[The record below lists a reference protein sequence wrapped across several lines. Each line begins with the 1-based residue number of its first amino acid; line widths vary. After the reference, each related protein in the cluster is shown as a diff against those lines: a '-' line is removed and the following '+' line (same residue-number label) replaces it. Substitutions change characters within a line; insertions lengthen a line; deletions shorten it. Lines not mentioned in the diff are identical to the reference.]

1 MRSAAVLLFSGRRE
15 MRRPSRH
22 VVRTRLR
29 QPRRGVVREAGTPV
43 RPARPAMCRQ
53 PSRSAKRRLRVVHA
67 MPRGFVPHV
76 RH

>member
-15 MRRPSRH
+15 TRRPFRH

-29 QPRRGVVREAGTPV
+29 EPRRGFVREAGPPIRST
-43 RPARPAMCRQ
+43 RPPSHRQ
-53 PSRSAKRRLRVVHA
+53 PSRSAKRRMRVVHA